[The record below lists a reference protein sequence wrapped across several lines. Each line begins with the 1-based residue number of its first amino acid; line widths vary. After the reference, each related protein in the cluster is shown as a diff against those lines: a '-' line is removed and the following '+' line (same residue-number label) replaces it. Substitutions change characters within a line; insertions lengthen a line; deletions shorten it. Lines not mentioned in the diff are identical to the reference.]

1 MNASNGLRSA
11 LRLVRFDLVQ
21 ALRNRGIVIWVM
33 VFPILLSTVFMFM
46 FDGYESGEAIAGVP
60 VGLVED
66 GSLEARGLAEA
77 LEGVSR
83 GEDALL
89 DLTPYADE
97 GEAAL
102 AADAGDICAY
112 VVAQEGED
120 PRMVVPAR
128 SAGGTDQ
135 AIVQIVLDRYLQV
148 SEAIEVVAEKDP
160 SALAASDAVEELA
173 ASLSGDDIVSERIS
187 VLRTQSSEFS
197 RYYYAMLGFSS
208 LMGAQVALLLVISK
222 RADGSP
228 AGMRRQ
234 VSAVGPAT
242 QLASGLVA
250 SWIVVFCCLVVSL
263 VYIRMVAGVSLG
275 GREGLAVAA
284 CAACALVSC
293 AIGAFIGAIPR
304 LSSETKDVVCT
315 VLTMGLSLPAGL
327 FGTPSQRLCDWLSA
341 NFPLVQLANP
351 AVQVGEAF
359 YRLTFY
365 DSLVPF
371 AGSLATLV
379 GISAVLFAVAALFMR
394 RQRYAYL

>member
-1 MNASNGLRSA
+1 MNASNGLRAA
-11 LRLVRFDLVQ
+11 LRLVRFDVLQ
-21 ALRNRGIVIWVM
+21 ALRNRGVVIWVM

-46 FDGYESGEAIAGVP
+46 FDGYESGDAIIGVP

-66 GSLEARGLAEA
+66 GSPEARGLVEA
-77 LEGVSR
+77 LDGVAQ
-83 GEDALL
+83 GEEALL
-89 DLTPYADE
+89 DVVAYADE
-97 GEAAL
+97 SEAAL

-135 AIVQIVLDRYLQV
+135 AIVQLVLDRYLQV
-148 SEAIEVVAEKDP
+148 SETIGIVTEEDP
-160 SALAASDAVEELA
+160 SALASPGAAEELA
-173 ASLSGDDIVSERIS
+173 ASLSGDDVVSERIS

-234 VSAVGPAT
+234 VSAAGPAT

-250 SWIVVFCCLVVSL
+250 SWIVVFCCLAMAL
-263 VYIRMVAGVSLG
+263 IYIRLVAGVSLG

-293 AIGAFIGAIPR
+293 AIGTLIGAIPR
-304 LSSETKDVVCT
+304 LSSETKDVICT

-327 FGTPSQRLCDWLSA
+327 FGTPSLRLCDWLSA
-341 NFPLVQLANP
+341 HFPLVQLANP

-365 DSLVPF
+365 DSLAPF
-371 AGSLATLV
+371 AGSLVILV
-379 GISAVLFAVAALFMR
+379 AISAVLFAVAALFMR